1 MISIIVPVYNAE
13 KYLGETIQSIMN
25 QDYHDFE
32 LILINDGSKDRS
44 LDICNEFAQKYSQIR
59 VINQKNSGVSAARNR
74 GLAEAKG
81 EFIAFADADD
91 LLEKDMLSVLIKCA
105 NEHGADVVSC
115 GAGLV
120 EDGKIVKEEYGTN
133 TLKTYDMNEA
143 LKFFLIGDKVNIGV
157 WTKLFKKELISDITF
172 SEDKKINEDKLF
184 IFDALMK
191 VNKFVV
197 HDVTKYLYCK
207 REESA
212 TTRAFDDRWFD
223 SLDIADEI
231 FERIGKEKKE
241 LLKYA
246 HVNQIKSYYWILLK
260 MYRTP
265 GVIDTYVEQYRR
277 VVTTLKKSNVLA
289 LRKYL
294 TKNMFTQILLLQI
307 SEPLLRKMKQKK

>member
-13 KYLGETIQSIMN
+13 KYLAETIQSIMA
-25 QDYHDFE
+25 QDYQNFE

-44 LDICNEFAQKYSQIR
+44 LDICNEFAQRYLQIR
-59 VINQKNSGVSAARNR
+59 VIDQKNSGVSAARNK
-74 GLAEAKG
+74 GLLEAKG
-81 EFIAFADADD
+81 EYIAFADADD
-91 LLEKDMLSVLIKCA
+91 LMENDMLSALIKCA
-105 NEHGADVVSC
+105 DEYGADVVSC

-133 TLKTYDMNEA
+133 TLTEYDSNEA
-143 LKFFLIGDKVNIGV
+143 LKFFLIGNRVNIGV
-157 WTKLFKKELISDITF
+157 WTKLFKKELLEGITF
-172 SEDKKINEDKLF
+172 SADKRINEDKLF

-191 VNKFVV
+191 ANKFVV

-231 FERIGKEKKE
+231 LERIGKEKKD
-241 LLKYA
+241 LSMYA
-246 HVNQIKSYYWILLK
+246 QVNQIKSYYWILLK
-260 MYRTP
+260 MYRTQ
-265 GVIDTYVEQYRR
+265 GVMDAYAEQYQR
-277 VVTTLKKSNVLA
+277 VVAKLKKSNVWA